1 MNDVWV
7 QIPLSAVGGIIM
19 KRPLREAPWFRNAI
33 VACIA
38 VILYVFLIRFDVI
51 LKALGTFIGFFTP
64 VILGCVIAYIVNP
77 LARFFKKKLFF
88 KIKKVPRRD
97 LFANLLAFICVI
109 AFLVF
114 SMMVLIPQLI
124 ESVKVFS
131 SNLNDYITSLNSMLD
146 SIGIPALKSQLKSII
161 GSSETILS
169 TLSGYISDNAEN
181 IVTASATAGKGVV
194 NWLIAFVL
202 SIYIMAEKRRLKA
215 GGIRL
220 MRAVFPKEKYDDVCI
235 FLRKCDA
242 ILNRYI
248 IFNLIDCFAIGIT
261 NALFM
266 TIAGMEYVGLVSF
279 LVGITNVIPTFG
291 PVIGSLIGALV
302 LLMVKPAHAL
312 IFLIFTLVL
321 QTVDGYVLK
330 PRLFGNSL
338 GVSGLWILIGIVV
351 GGNMFGVAGILL
363 AIPAVAII
371 DFIYG
376 NYILPKLEKR
386 KKDVDG

>member
-1 MNDVWV
+1 
-7 QIPLSAVGGIIM
+7 M
-19 KRPLREAPWFRNAI
+19 KKRSIKEAPWFPHAV

-38 VILYVFLIRFDVI
+38 VALYVFLTKFDVI
-51 LKALGTFIGFFTP
+51 TEAIGTFIGFFSP
-64 VILGCVIAYIVNP
+64 VITGCIIAYIVNP
-77 LARFFKKKLFF
+77 LAKFFKRTLFF
-88 KIKKVPRRD
+88 KIKKESRRD
-97 LFANLLAFICVI
+97 FFANFLAFICVI

-124 ESVKVFS
+124 ESVQVFS
-131 SNLNDYITSLNSMLD
+131 RNLNDYIASLIKMLD
-146 SIGIPALKSQLKSII
+146 NIGIPALKNQLINFV

-169 TLSGYISDNAEN
+169 AVSDYISNNAEN
-181 IVTASATAGKGVV
+181 IVTASASAGKGVV
-194 NWLIAFVL
+194 NWLIAFIL

-215 GGIRL
+215 GAIRL
-220 MRAVFPKEKYDDVCI
+220 MRAVFTRERFKDVCV
-235 FLRKCDA
+235 FLRKCDG

-248 IFNLIDCFAIGIT
+248 IYNMIDCFAVGIA
-261 NALFM
+261 NAIFM

-279 LVGITNVIPTFG
+279 VVGITNVIPTFG
-291 PVIGSLIGALV
+291 PAIGSVIGALV

-321 QTVDGYVLK
+321 QTIDGYVLK

-338 GVSGLWILIGIVV
+338 GVSGMWILIGIVV

-371 DFIYG
+371 DFMYG
-376 NYILPKLEKR
+376 NYILPKLEKKR
-386 KKDVDG
+386 RESE